1 MSSIQED
8 IALAGNPHSTAA
20 DGRGVADAD
29 IKLAALGKADPLG
42 AALWRAKYRGDPRAK
57 RQAEALIAQ
66 RIAQGGR
73 WGLQAAHRSRLMRK
87 RADPQADVPQ
97 PLIERVAFRVL
108 CEWLNDRC
116 TACHGRGTVGEWGC
130 VVHCKRCG
138 GSRREPVHH
147 AERAKDIGVTR
158 EQYHKHWEATF
169 ERLLTLIDGLDNRV
183 VGVLLGQL
191 KLDTVRPNAEQ
202 EQRLAA

>member
-8 IALAGNPHSTAA
+8 IALAGNPHCTAS
-20 DGRGVADAD
+20 DSHGVHDAD
-29 IKLAALGKADPLG
+29 VKLAALGKADPLG

-57 RQAEALIAQ
+57 RQAEALIAN
-66 RIAQGGR
+66 RIATDSR
-73 WGLQAAHRSRLMRK
+73 WSLQVAHKSRVMRRRSDPAADIPR
-87 RADPQADVPQ
+87 

-116 TACHGRGTVGEWGC
+116 TACHGRGTVGQWGA

-138 GSRREPVHH
+138 GSRREPVQHV
-147 AERAKDIGVTR
+147 ERARDLGVTR
-158 EQYHKHWEATF
+158 EQYHKHWEPLF
-169 ERLLTLIDGLDNRV
+169 DKLLTQIDALDNRV

-191 KLDTVRPNAEQ
+191 KVDTVRPNAE
-202 EQRLAA
+202 EQPLAA